1 MSATSLENKTIRPG
15 SLIGYSYYH
24 SDRRMYPA
32 VKTRPVTGQAKA
44 WRWRIL
50 VAAAVLS
57 LALFGPLLR
66 GDLFS
71 TAPSAISQAS
81 KVVPPSSSKNAV
93 LAAAGS
99 QATNRCAGNK
109 LGQLVLVNI
118 GQRHLWACQGGK
130 TVYDSPVITGIQFYD
145 STLTP
150 PGTYHI
156 SAKQTNLT
164 LTGSDITG
172 NWSDPVQ
179 FWLPFLNNPYGTY
192 GFHDATW
199 RPNNAFGNTNPA
211 STDASHG
218 CVELPLSTAQWLYN
232 WANVGTTVTIES

>member
-1 MSATSLENKTIRPG
+1 MSATSLEHKTIRPG

-24 SDRRMYPA
+24 SDRRPMSA
-32 VKTRPVTGQAKA
+32 ATTARPVPRLHVQPKL
-44 WRWRIL
+44 WRWAL
-50 VAAAVLS
+50 AAVLV
-57 LALFGPLLR
+57 LAVLIVGPLLR
-66 GDLFS
+66 GTS
-71 TAPSAISQAS
+71 SIIKPSNSSPAAPAITG
-81 KVVPPSSSKNAV
+81 
-93 LAAAGS
+93 GS
-99 QATNRCAGNK
+99 QSANRCASNK
-109 LGQLVLVNI
+109 SGQLVLVNI
-118 GQRHLWACQGGK
+118 GQRHLWACQGSK

-179 FWLPFLNNPYGTY
+179 YWLPFLSNPYGTY

-199 RPNNAFGNTNPA
+199 RPNNAFGSINPA
-211 STDASHG
+211 STNASHG

-232 WANVGTTVTIES
+232 WAQVGTTVTIES

>member
-1 MSATSLENKTIRPG
+1 MSATSLEHKTIRPG

-24 SDRRMYPA
+24 SDRRPMNATVTARPIPKLHVPA
-32 VKTRPVTGQAKA
+32 KL
-44 WRWRIL
+44 WRWAL
-50 VAAAVLS
+50 AAVLV
-57 LALFGPLLR
+57 LAVLIVGPLLR
-66 GDLFS
+66 TTSNLIK
-71 TAPSAISQAS
+71 PSN
-81 KVVPPSSSKNAV
+81 SSN
-93 LAAAGS
+93 AAAPAIAGTQS
-99 QATNRCAGNK
+99 TDRCAGNK
-109 LGQLVLVNI
+109 SGQLVLVNI

-150 PGTYHI
+150 PGTYRI

-172 NWSDPVQ
+172 NWSDPVKY
-179 FWLPFLNNPYGTY
+179 WMPFLSNPYGTY

-199 RPNNAFGNTNPA
+199 RPNSAFGKVNPA
-211 STDASHG
+211 SKDASHG
-218 CVELPLSTAQWLYN
+218 CVELPLGAAKWLYN